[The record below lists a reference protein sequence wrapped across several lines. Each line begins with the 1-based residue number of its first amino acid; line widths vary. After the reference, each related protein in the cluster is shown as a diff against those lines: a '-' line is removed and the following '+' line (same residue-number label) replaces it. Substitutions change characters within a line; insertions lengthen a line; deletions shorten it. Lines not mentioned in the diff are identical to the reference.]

1 MRDMLKIVLG
11 NIFITLAYAFITV
24 PNEIING
31 GVTSFSLILEAVFS
45 IDIRVIVNIVTII
58 LLLICLIFLGKEYFY
73 KSIISSICY
82 VIFFNFFY
90 SLSINININVYIGAV
105 IAAIMVGIGYY
116 FCIIA
121 KSTTV
126 SFDIVAIILNKNN
139 KKFDIDISMRYINIV
154 IILLGLLNY
163 GVESIILG
171 IIFTII
177 QSYVLKYLLNRE
189 KNVNSEVVEIL
200 E

>member
-1 MRDMLKIVLG
+1 MRDILKIILG

-31 GVTSFSLILEAVFS
+31 GVTSFSLILEGVFS
-45 IDIRVIVNIVTII
+45 IDIRVIVNIVTVA
-58 LLLICLIFLGKEYFY
+58 LLFICLIFLGKEYFY

-82 VIFFNFFY
+82 VIFFNFLY
-90 SLSINININVYIGAV
+90 SLPINININIYLGAV

-116 FCIIA
+116 LCITA

-126 SFDIVAIILNKNN
+126 SFDIVAIILNKKNR
-139 KKFDIDISMRYINIV
+139 KFDIAISMRYINIT

-163 GVESIILG
+163 GVEAIILG

-177 QSYVLKYLLNRE
+177 QSYILKYLLNRD
-189 KNVNSEVVEIL
+189 NVNSEVVEIL